1 MNEKASCPS
10 HLADFYSAI
19 RSMGNLGCLHPLDC
33 VGTVLS
39 APCGVAL
46 AALYWN
52 DLLPWLSV
60 CT

>member
-1 MNEKASCPS
+1 MKRPPAPPIWLTSTQPS
-10 HLADFYSAI
+10 GI
-19 RSMGNLGCLHPLDC
+19 PPLSDC

-60 CT
+60 CM